1 MSSINID
8 GTLYEFPSTL
18 VYADHQILKRVGGVT
33 ASEVDVAL
41 TRMDMTVVAALALIC
56 LRHAGKRVN
65 ERAWLEAKHTMEFED
80 PEESDPPT
88 DGEENPSP
96 ETTPEA

>member
-8 GTLYEFPSTL
+8 GTPYEFPSTL
-18 VYADHQILKRVGGVT
+18 VYADHQILKRVGNVT
-33 ASEVDVAL
+33 SAEVEDAL

-80 PEESDPPT
+80 REEANPPT
-88 DGEENPSP
+88 NGAENPAP